1 MNKQQLTDMYRS
13 FLAEEGYVPQLT
25 DDGNVT
31 FKYEGGSYLIQID
44 ENDEQFFRVIY
55 PAFWPIESE
64 AEREKVAQAAL
75 SATAETKVVK
85 VYPVDNS
92 TWAAI
97 EMFCSPPE
105 VFKSVFQRSLLA
117 LKAGVT
123 RFRGQMQA

>member
-1 MNKQQLTDMYRS
+1 M
-13 FLAEEGYVPQLT
+13 
-25 DDGNVT
+25 
-31 FKYEGGSYLIQID
+31 
-44 ENDEQFFRVIY
+44 
-55 PAFWPIESE
+55 
-64 AEREKVAQAAL
+64 AQAAL